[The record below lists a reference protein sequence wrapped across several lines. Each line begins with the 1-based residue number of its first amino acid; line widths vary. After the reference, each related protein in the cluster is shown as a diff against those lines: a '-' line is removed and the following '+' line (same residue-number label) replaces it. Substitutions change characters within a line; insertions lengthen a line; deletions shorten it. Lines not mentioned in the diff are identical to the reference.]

1 MNLRSD
7 HSGAWSCPPTSAAK
21 SSLPSAAEKTGSPSL
36 PPRAIRRLRI
46 IQPRG
51 LALHLDIT
59 KIYAVMPFMRT
70 TLTLDPDV
78 AMRLAAEAARS
89 DRPFKQVVNDALR
102 RGLNPSG
109 KRVRRAAYAVRPVK
123 LVFRP
128 GIDTATLNQLADDLE
143 IEAVAGK
150 LQR

>member
-1 MNLRSD
+1 
-7 HSGAWSCPPTSAAK
+7 
-21 SSLPSAAEKTGSPSL
+21 
-36 PPRAIRRLRI
+36 
-46 IQPRG
+46 
-51 LALHLDIT
+51 
-59 KIYAVMPFMRT
+59 MPFMRT

-89 DRPFKQVVNDALR
+89 DRPFKQVMNAALR

-109 KRVRRAAYAVRPVK
+109 KRVLRAAYAVRPVK

-128 GIDTATLNQLADDLE
+128 GIDTAKLNQLADDLE
-143 IEAVAGK
+143 IEVVAGK